1 MRKQFQR
8 VLSALIVVVMVLA
21 MLPMGTLAAA
31 ESYTVTPVNGIPEA
45 GTPFVICAPAAGVV
59 MGSEAAGSKTPGY
72 AVTTNEEDASLK
84 IPAGPGMYYL
94 EKTTDGYYL
103 VCGGKY
109 YTATSTS
116 TAKFADSPET
126 GSKWTIE
133 KLGDGYKIANT
144 DYFYK
149 GSAPACIEVYDSAFS
164 PYGFDESKPE
174 IFTMQFYA
182 INASADA
189 DGDGFIGTKPVA
201 GEKPTDGQKV
211 VIYNEAGNAA
221 FGAQSD
227 DETAPSLD
235 AIEYDMTDNGP
246 DWGNGSL
253 IFTVHFDG
261 TYYTFENNG
270 KYLRTS
276 ENAADGSNAECLYF
290 DTEENDYTTWTLEQC
305 TGGYIIYNKTAN
317 ITSKNSIF

>member
-253 IFTVHFDG
+253 IFTVHVSSDG
-261 TYYTFENNG
+261 YYTFENNG

-276 ENAADGSNAECLYF
+276 ENEGEKNAECLYF
-290 DTEENDYTTWTLEQC
+290 DTTENDYTKWTLEEC
-305 TGGYIIYNKTAN
+305 TEEYLIQNKT
-317 ITSKNSIF
+317 